1 MGQNLRKKMNKK
13 QLIIAWVMGILIAWD
28 FLALVGDW
36 NDFAEALMVSIPI
49 LVIGSLSVYTLRNKK
64 E

>member
-1 MGQNLRKKMNKK
+1 MNKK